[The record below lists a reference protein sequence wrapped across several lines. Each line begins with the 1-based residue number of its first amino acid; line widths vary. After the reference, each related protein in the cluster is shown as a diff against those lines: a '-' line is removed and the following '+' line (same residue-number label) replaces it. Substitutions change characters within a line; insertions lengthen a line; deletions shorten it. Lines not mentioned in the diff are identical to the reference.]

1 MIQGLVMLFAVSA
14 IVFAL
19 LASAGGDAFTSL
31 RDNPQISE
39 QTIEKMRRVYGLDR
53 PLPVRFA
60 KWIGSAATGDLG
72 ESMYFR
78 APVGG
83 LIWRR
88 ALDTA
93 VLGIL
98 ALLLASIVAAVLSFL
113 SARYPSRTLER
124 LIETIVLLTASAP
137 RIVLALIGLAL
148 AVRIGVAGNSTVM
161 LFLAA
166 GVLAV
171 PVISLFLAQFH
182 EELRQAMNADF
193 VQLARAKGLSER
205 IVIVR
210 HASRAALDP
219 VLTVFGLSLGAL
231 LGGSVIVE
239 AVLGRSGIGT
249 LMVTAVTSRDVPL
262 VMGIV
267 LTASTAV
274 WAGNAA
280 AEILQAVNDKRIR
293 G

>member
-1 MIQGLVMLFAVSA
+1 MLLAVSA

-39 QTIEKMRRVYGLDR
+39 ETIEKMRRVYGLDR

-72 ESMYFR
+72 ESIYFR
-78 APVGG
+78 APVSG

-88 ALDTA
+88 SLDTA
-93 VLGIL
+93 VLGVL
-98 ALLLASIVAAVLSFL
+98 ALLLASAAAAVLSFL
-113 SARYPSRTLER
+113 SVRYPSKSLER

-148 AVRIGVAGNSTVM
+148 AVRSGVPGDSTLM

-166 GVLAV
+166 GVLAA
-171 PVISLFLAQFH
+171 PVISIFLAQFH
-182 EELRQAMNADF
+182 NELRHAMNQDF

-205 IVIVR
+205 IVILR
-210 HASRAALDP
+210 HASRAALGP

-267 LTASTAV
+267 LIASAAV

-280 AEILQAVNDKRIR
+280 AEVLQALNDKRLR